1 MTMTKKKPT
10 YGEVID
16 NMEQKTKRR
25 LQELSRY
32 LGKSKKLDAAMN
44 TFIEYNVPLDEAHED
59 KFYEIYRH
67 AKATEREIIR
77 VIDKL
82 YTESSFFV
90 YLEEIEGKQLAEPK
104 KVTVSPFRE

>member
-1 MTMTKKKPT
+1 MTRKKPT
-10 YGEVID
+10 HGEVVD

-32 LGKSKKLDAAMN
+32 LGKSRKLDAAMN
-44 TFIEYNVPLDEAHED
+44 TFIEFNVPLDEAHED

-67 AKATEREIIR
+67 AQATEREIIR

-90 YLEEIEGKQLAEPK
+90 YLEEIEGKTIDAPL
-104 KVTVSPFRE
+104 KVTVSDFRE